1 MGSYD
6 RELDKKLK
14 NILHDIKSVTV
25 ISIRIDVVFGISRL
39 TSSVAV

>member
-14 NILHDIKSVTV
+14 NILYNIKSVTV
-25 ISIRIDVVFGISRL
+25 ISIRIDVVFGISQL
-39 TSSVAV
+39 TSAVAV